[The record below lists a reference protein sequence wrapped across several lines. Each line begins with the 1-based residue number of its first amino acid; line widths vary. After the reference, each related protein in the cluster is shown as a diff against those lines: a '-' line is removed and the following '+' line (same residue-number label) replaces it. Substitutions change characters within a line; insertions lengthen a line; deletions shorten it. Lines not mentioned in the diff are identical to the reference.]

1 MGSIDVAFIPVNERN
16 FYREK
21 RGIIG
26 NMSVREA
33 FQMAADIGV
42 KTLVPTHWDMFAPN
56 SVYKEELDLLYK
68 LMRPPFEMRIDPQE
82 L

>member
-1 MGSIDVAFIPVNERN
+1 MPVNERN

-21 RGIIG
+21 RGIVG

-33 FQMAADIGV
+33 FQMATDIGV

-56 SVYKEELDLLYK
+56 SVYKEELNLLYE
-68 LMRPPFEMRIDPQE
+68 LMRPPFEMRLDPQE

>member
-1 MGSIDVAFIPVNERN
+1 
-16 FYREK
+16 
-21 RGIIG
+21 
-26 NMSVREA
+26 MSVREA

-56 SVYKEELDLLYK
+56 SVYKEELNLLYE